1 MLIQGHSVPR
11 QMCLENR
18 AALAAVTEVQPHQEL
33 PVWGGDLMCFGRRY
47 LTFATAGTLTFES
60 LAAAS
65 TTNGPQDHGV
75 HWLCVSAALAALLQP
90 DTELGPGLSQQLEL
104 SYTWLSSSCFS
115 PTLTSGN
122 GDVRQKWYQLSFPV
136 VVVMETKTNWFWF
149 VEKHGFFSCLLS
161 YQRQNNYL

>member
-1 MLIQGHSVPR
+1 MLW
-11 QMCLENR
+11 
-18 AALAAVTEVQPHQEL
+18 QEIF
-33 PVWGGDLMCFGRRY
+33 DIS
-47 LTFATAGTLTFES
+47 AAGTLTFES

-75 HWLCVSAALAALLQP
+75 HCLCVSAALGALLQP

-104 SYTWLSSSCFS
+104 GYTWLSSGCFS

-136 VVVMETKTNWFWF
+136 AVVIKTKTNWF
-149 VEKHGFFSCLLS
+149 
-161 YQRQNNYL
+161 

>member
-1 MLIQGHSVPR
+1 MFPDKCVWRTGQHLLLLLKFSHTKSSLCEEVTW
-11 QMCLENR
+11 C
-18 AALAAVTEVQPHQEL
+18 ALA
-33 PVWGGDLMCFGRRY
+33 GDIWHL
-47 LTFATAGTLTFES
+47 LLQV
-60 LAAAS
+60 L
-65 TTNGPQDHGV
+65 
-75 HWLCVSAALAALLQP
+75 WLLRAWLLLQQQMAPRIMGYTDSYVSAALAALLQP

-104 SYTWLSSSCFS
+104 SSTWLSSSCFS

-149 VEKHGFFSCLLS
+149 VEKHGVFSCLLS